1 MKTIRKIAV
10 LLGLWVFAA
19 PLAADI
25 TTGLVLH
32 HAFDGNK
39 DDSSPNNLTPNAMS
53 AGYGGGKLGLAL
65 QGGYLWHSSN
75 PLFDASSFTIAGW
88 VKINNFGAQQA
99 ILSRSS
105 GNYPIGGTGTVNY
118 QLWIDTTGEPKIT
131 IGDGTMPV
139 IDFPANA
146 VINANEWVFLAATY
160 SGTMT
165 FYVNGVATNSNIP
178 NKFPAFGGDVYIGA
192 ASSSSNFLNGSL
204 DDLRLYDRALTA
216 ADIAELYALAPML
229 SITPDPL
236 DFGSVNIGNSS
247 TSYLTVVNPSSSSVN
262 VFMVAP
268 TGSTN
273 FSVVG
278 SETTCIPTVPA
289 YGTCL
294 VAIKFTPTAVN
305 THNATLELQT
315 SAGTF
320 ASSLLGYGTDESLIN
335 TEISVTFPVEDYSM
349 PAIAEGKHDLVHFV
363 VPTAQ
368 NVALFT
374 AYASDTVGTLYNSSG
389 EVVAE
394 NDDFDGDLNFRILA
408 HLAAGSYTLKIEG
421 FNGSAVGAYA
431 VTLANNDDGSYGG
444 GGGGG
449 GSAPVAV
456 GNINLLNPEP
466 MEIFGNPPVAAA
478 IAGGKLYAATED
490 ANDLNRL
497 YISGSISGNPAWT
510 LFYTFEAPWMLVKD
524 MVVVGDYLLVSV
536 LDWNSSPNK
545 LRVRVFD
552 RNNLGNGV
560 IHEWVENDA
569 GSSSNDGRFVL
580 HNSHLLITGGNGG
593 PATLLNVSNPQNIV
607 KLATLNISVGMYA
620 NPAYA
625 LAYDGNLLAV
635 ADSEFN
641 TLTLYDISVPS
652 SVDTLSTVSGLSSHN
667 SFKIAFVGNDRLVV
681 EYSVYDMYEGT
692 NSWLRTYNTS
702 NPANISVVGSDQLV
716 GMANTPNM
724 AVLGSNLYLGRFD
737 MMNDSYSM
745 ARYAVGTSALTLT
758 DSYTQPL
765 GGGDFWPQTRQ
776 VKVAE
781 IGGSIYVVAVT
792 WDGLFVYLLPG
803 AATASF
809 SHSFSAGWNLVALPY
824 NHSLSASDIL
834 EKSAYITAVWV
845 MRNGQWHALAGDST
859 LQAVLNGMGT
869 PQITAIEP
877 GEGFWVQAKTAFS
890 VSYSPAET
898 YSLLAQNRLTA
909 AGTGWHLLGTGQAVT
924 PAQIV
929 SAQPAAQI
937 IWGFKSGQ
945 WRVYSPNS
953 ATQSHYTDRGVS
965 VLTNIAQGDGLWVK
979 VQ

>member
-1 MKTIRKIAV
+1 MKTIRTIAV
-10 LLGLWVFAA
+10 LLGLWISAV

-32 HAFDGNK
+32 HAFEGNK
-39 DDSSPNNLTPNAMS
+39 DDSGPNSLIANAVS
-53 AGYGGGKLGLAL
+53 AGYGAGKIGLAL
-65 QGGYLWHSSN
+65 QGGYLWHSAN

-88 VKINNFGAQQA
+88 VKINNFGTQQA

-178 NKFPAFGGDVYIGA
+178 NKFPAFGGDVYIGS

-236 DFGSVNIGNSS
+236 DFGSVNVGNSS
-247 TSYLTVVNPSSSSVN
+247 TSYLTVTNPSGSNVN

-268 TGSTN
+268 TGSVD
-273 FSVVG
+273 FSVVTG
-278 SETTCIPTVPA
+278 ETTCIPTLPA
-289 YGTCL
+289 YGSCQ
-294 VAIKFTPTAVN
+294 VAIEFAPSTASAY
-305 THNATLELQT
+305 NATLELQT
-315 SAGTF
+315 SAGIF
-320 ASSLLGYGTDESLIN
+320 ASSLLGNGTDESLIN

-349 PAIAEGKHDLVHFV
+349 PAIAEGKHDLIHFV

-389 EVVAE
+389 EVIAE
-394 NDDFDGDLNFRILA
+394 NDDFDGDSNFRILV
-408 HLAAGSYTLKIEG
+408 HLAAGNYTLKTEG
-421 FNGSAVGAYA
+421 FSGSAVGAYA
-431 VTLANNDDGSYGG
+431 VTLANNDDGSYGSG
-444 GGGGG
+444 GGS

-466 MEIFGNPPVAAA
+466 MDIFGNPPVAAA

-497 YISGSISGNPAWT
+497 YVSGSISGNPAWT

-536 LDWNSSPNK
+536 LDWDSSPNK

-552 RNNLGNGV
+552 RNNLGDGV

-702 NPANISVVGSDQLV
+702 NPANVSVVGSDQLV

-737 MMNDSYSM
+737 MMNESYSM

-765 GGGDFWPQTRQ
+765 GGDFWPQTRQ
-776 VKVAE
+776 VKISE
-781 IGGSIYVVAVT
+781 IGGSIYVVAVAM
-792 WDGLFVYLLPG
+792 DGLFVYLLPG

-809 SHSFSAGWNLVALPY
+809 SQAFGAGWNLAAVPYDQALTAAR
-824 NHSLSASDIL
+824 LM
-834 EKSAYITAVWV
+834 EKGAYFNAVWV
-845 MRNGQWHALAGDST
+845 MREGQWHALAGNAT
-859 LQAVLNGMGT
+859 LQAVLNGMGI
-869 PQITAIEP
+869 PQIAGIEP
-877 GEGFWVQAKTAFS
+877 GEGFWIQAKSAFS
-890 VSYSPAET
+890 LSYVDAGS
-898 YSLLAQNRLTA
+898 YSLLTQNRLTA
-909 AGTGWHLLGTGQAVT
+909 AGAGWHLLGSGSDIT
-924 PAQIV
+924 PAQVV
-929 SAQPAAQI
+929 SAQPNAQI

-945 WRVYSPNS
+945 WRVFSPS
-953 ATQSHYTDRGVS
+953 AATQSHYTDRGVS